1 MIRLVKIL
9 CLAGL
14 AICAIYAASLLQLFG
29 LPADVS
35 GIAQVIGYK
44 VFAVIQVL
52 LSLLIAMP
60 SGLVFLFGVFS
71 MIGEWRLLVFGK
83 KAVGKVLETK
93 KIFDPAFPNVM
104 MEYPEIRFTDHTGT
118 QHVIRQKL
126 GLAPAAHATGNT
138 VPVRYL
144 AHCPENATASDTSTR
159 IYAPWLFIGIGSAGL
174 YIAMRVWTAHF

>member
-29 LPADVS
+29 LPADAS

-93 KIFDPAFPNVM
+93 KIVDPAFPNVM
-104 MEYPEIRFTDHTGT
+104 MEYPEIYFTDHTGT